1 MKKKRKTITEAKRPI
16 GAQSGLRLAVI
27 LTACWTALL
36 QQAVAALPLRP
47 EAVEQHIVSSSNPAA
62 ETSKNLAA
70 GESVDHKGGGKH
82 SSAADP
88 ALSADASKRR
98 VVAARQRWPEGVRE
112 QHFTLPNRAGEFH
125 YFIVQAKSDNVTSA
139 TIVLHGR
146 PRDVGATLSATL
158 AAAKGNPG
166 AKNSVIVAPL
176 FQVSAEQARRC
187 HSPGLPRLQPGDA
200 FWRCNSWP
208 VGELDER
215 KRLSAFAA
223 LDALM
228 PELKQRWPK
237 IRFITVAGF
246 SAGGQFVQH
255 YIPFAHPPA
264 DIAVRYVVADPG
276 SWLYFDPRPASGCA
290 MANEWKYGTDLLP
303 LWLVADSS
311 SARESYRNAKI
322 AYLEGAED
330 RGEGA
335 GSYWR
340 ILDKS
345 CAAMQQGSS
354 RLERGI
360 NYARYDQQVLKPVTP
375 HKLSIIAGCRHDV
388 RCVFASAQG
397 GQVLFAK

>member
-1 MKKKRKTITEAKRPI
+1 MIF
-16 GAQSGLRLAVI
+16 
-27 LTACWTALL
+27 TACWAALL
-36 QQAVAALPLRP
+36 QQAVAASPLRP
-47 EAVEQHIVSSSNPAA
+47 EAVEQHVVSSSNPAA
-62 ETSKNLAA
+62 ETSTNLAA
-70 GESVDHKGGGKH
+70 GDSMTHKAGVKYSFVADH
-82 SSAADP
+82 
-88 ALSADASKRR
+88 ALSAEASTRR
-98 VVAARQRWPEGVRE
+98 PLAARQRWPEGVRE
-112 QHFTLPNRAGEFH
+112 HHFTLPHRAGEFH
-125 YFIVQAKSDNVTSA
+125 YFFKQTESDNVTSA
-139 TIVLHGR
+139 LIVLHGR

-158 AAAKGNPG
+158 TAAEGNPAAKNT
-166 AKNSVIVAPL
+166 VIVAPL
-176 FQVSAEQARRC
+176 FQVSAQQARHC
-187 HSPGLPRLQPGDA
+187 HSPGLPRLQPDDA
-200 FWRCNSWP
+200 LWRCNSWP
-208 VGELDER
+208 AGELDER

-223 LDALM
+223 LDALIQQ
-228 PELKQRWPK
+228 PKQRWPE
-237 IRFITVAGF
+237 IRLITVAGF

-255 YIPFAHPPA
+255 FIPFAHPPA
-264 DIAVRYVVADPG
+264 GIAVRYVVADPG

-290 MANEWKYGTDLLP
+290 RANEWKYGTDLLP

-354 RLERGI
+354 RLTRGI
-360 NYARYDQQVLKPVTP
+360 NYARYDRQVLKPVTP

-388 RCVFASAQG
+388 RCVFASTQG